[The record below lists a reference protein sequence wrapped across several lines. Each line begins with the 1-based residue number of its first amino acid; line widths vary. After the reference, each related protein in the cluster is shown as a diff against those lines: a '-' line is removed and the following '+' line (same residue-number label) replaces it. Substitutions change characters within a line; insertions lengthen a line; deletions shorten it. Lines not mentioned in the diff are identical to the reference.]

1 MKKIF
6 ILAVFSLISSISLA
20 NIKNHVIRT
29 DDKITNEAMTIKI
42 DLRDINTI
50 SEKDLEKSLKVISL
64 FPDNSDTK
72 AKVIVSGFMID
83 KKHPF
88 EFSISGTAIELKR
101 EAKDLVKGFLEDFIR
116 TADDV
121 NKNQ

>member
-6 ILAVFSLISSISLA
+6 ILAVFSLISSISIA
-20 NIKNHVIRT
+20 NIKNHVGRT
-29 DDKITNEAMTIKI
+29 DDKITNESMTIKI

-50 SEKDLEKSLKVISL
+50 SEKDLEKSLKVISM

-72 AKVIVSGFMID
+72 VKLSVSGFMID

-101 EAKDLVKGFLEDFIR
+101 EAKDLVKGFLEDFKR
-116 TADDV
+116 TADDA

>member
-6 ILAVFSLISSISLA
+6 ILALFSLISSISLA
-20 NIKNHVIRT
+20 NIKNHLIRK
-29 DDKITNEAMTIKI
+29 DDKITNESMTIKI

-72 AKVIVSGFMID
+72 VKVIVSGFMID

-88 EFSISGTAIELKR
+88 EFSISGTSNELKR
-101 EAKDLVKGFLEDFIR
+101 EAKDLVKGFLEDFKR
-116 TADDV
+116 TSDDA